1 MLDYRAAI
9 IAGVLQGLLE
19 WLPVSSSGQLVL
31 YYMKILGVE
40 QGLALL
46 GSYAAHLGTSL
57 SAIPL
62 VWREILDVI
71 RAGKWL
77 RVLVVP
83 TLSAAPIGYVLINA
97 SLELQARYI
106 NIMLGVLL
114 VITGFILVTVPK
126 RKDVTGYREPWSLSV
141 WELAIVG
148 VVEGLAAL
156 PGLSRSA
163 VTMASLLLLGV
174 SPYYTVKTSI
184 LLGVPVTFAAGLYA
198 GLGLQSELT
207 VVLLFS
213 SLLAGLLSASA
224 MLYLAKRLNEKIGYF
239 VVALGLI
246 VLLVSLPEIT

>member
-1 MLDYRAAI
+1 MDYRAAV

-62 VWREILDVI
+62 VWREILDVV

-83 TLSAAPIGYVLINA
+83 TLSAAPIGYVLINV

-106 NIMLGVLL
+106 NIMLGLLL
-114 VITGFILVTVPK
+114 VITGFILVTMSK
-126 RKDVTGYREPWSLSV
+126 REGVIGYREPWSLNV

-148 VVEGLAAL
+148 VIEGLAAL

-198 GLGLQSELT
+198 GLGLQLELT

-213 SLLAGLLSASA
+213 SLFAGLLSASA

-246 VLLVSLPEIT
+246 VLFVSLPEIT

>member
-1 MLDYRAAI
+1 MDYRVAI
-9 IAGVLQGLLE
+9 IAGMLQGLLE

-62 VWREILDVI
+62 VWREILDVV
-71 RAGKWL
+71 RVGKWL

-83 TLSAAPIGYVLINA
+83 TLSAAPIGYILINA

-106 NIMLGVLL
+106 NIMLGSLL
-114 VITGFILVTVPK
+114 VITGFILVAVPK
-126 RKDVTGYREPWSLSV
+126 KRDVIGYREPWSLSI

-163 VTMASLLLLGV
+163 VTVASLLLLGV
-174 SPYYTVKTSI
+174 PPYYAVKASI

-198 GLGLQSELT
+198 GLGLQLELT